1 MFEDFG
7 STGKGVGI
15 IGILI
20 GTFVLACFSGLGF
33 AVYSELGTGGGDEA
47 NIEKALTTGKLTQ
60 KARETSI
67 TELNQKLETY
77 KNFEARMPEI
87 SSNQREL
94 SALNNEVESLQAGVA
109 ALNETI
115 LTEKLAFETYRQ
127 QYRNN
132 ERKRAAGEIVD
143 FSSTHG
149 EHYKNVPIR
158 KIDAEFLQVM
168 TSSGPKG
175 IPFAELPAD
184 IQDRFQFSKDEAES
198 VAKIKAQ
205 FQKKQAARQAVFDKA
220 QAAKNKQRNAQ
231 KRIDRMKQLGG
242 EIRNKQAE
250 IDKNLNLAKASHA
263 RAKQYDEEH
272 RNARLLGK
280 MSMKKGRATSE
291 RGNAKTYENRAA
303 KAAGE
308 LAKLQAELNRL
319 TNEAP

>member
-1 MFEDFG
+1 MFDDFG
-7 STGKGVGI
+7 SSGKGVGI
-15 IGILI
+15 IGILL
-20 GTFVLACFSGLGF
+20 GTFVLAGLSGLGF
-33 AVYSELGTGGGDEA
+33 AVYSELETGGGDQVS
-47 NIEKALTTGKLTQ
+47 IKKALTTGKLTQ
-60 KARETSI
+60 KAKETSI

-77 KNFEARMPEI
+77 KNFEARIPEI

-143 FSSTHG
+143 FSRTHG

-184 IQDRFQFSKDEAES
+184 IQDRFQFSKDEAEA

-205 FQKKQAARQAVFDKA
+205 FQKKQAARQAVFDKL
-220 QAAKNKQRNAQ
+220 QAEKKKQRNTQ
-231 KRIDRMKQLGG
+231 KRIVRVKQLGG

-250 IDKNLNLAKASHA
+250 IDKNLNLAKVSYA
-263 RAKQYDEEH
+263 RAEQYDAEH
-272 RNARLLGK
+272 RSARERGNL
-280 MSMKKGRATSE
+280 SMKKGRATSM
-291 RGNAKTYENRAA
+291 RNSAKTYETRAKIA
-303 KAAGE
+303 SGE
-308 LAKLQAELNRL
+308 LAKLQAELDLL